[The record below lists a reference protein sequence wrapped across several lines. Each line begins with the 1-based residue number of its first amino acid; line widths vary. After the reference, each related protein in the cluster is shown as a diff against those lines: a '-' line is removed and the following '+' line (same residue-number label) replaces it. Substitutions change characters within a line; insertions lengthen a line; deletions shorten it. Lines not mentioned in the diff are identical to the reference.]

1 MNPTRRCWRSGHLL
15 GHWPTRRWI
24 ACAALTLLGATGAAA
39 QTPGGNCAALRDLK
53 IEDTNLLSSAV
64 VPAKDDLPEYCRVL
78 GYVRPAINFEIR
90 LPTKAWNGKLYMA
103 GCGAQCGQVGSDQPG
118 FANAM
123 NHGLRRNY
131 AAVTMDG
138 GHWGRH
144 IFDRRWTEVPD
155 PIARFDYEQR
165 AVTATAKVTKE
176 VIGAY
181 YGRAPA
187 RSYFAGCSNGGRQ
200 ANMEAWKYPEDFDGI
215 ISGCP
220 NLNFAAFV
228 AAGAWQVKADTGPD
242 GKNVVAFAK
251 VPMLAKAVYAACAG
265 PDGLIEDPR
274 QCRFEP
280 KSLQCPGADGP
291 DCLTAA
297 EVRTL
302 EAWYGGPRNG
312 KGEQVYPGVPKGSEP
327 YWSLWLTAENEA
339 DWQAGKR
346 GIEHILRFYGLGEDP
361 GAGYDA
367 RSFDL
372 DRDVERLKRTYVNRE
387 AGGTDLSKFKARS
400 GKLLIYQGLAD
411 ANTSPEATRLWYED
425 LTKAMSGEAGTRD
438 FARLFLVPGMDH
450 CGVINGPGVHH
461 SGFDPL
467 PALERWVEEGVAP
480 ESIVMTKRDKEG
492 KSEWARPVCVYPLVA
507 RFKGAGDRKD
517 PSNWSCG
524 AP

>member
-1 MNPTRRCWRSGHLL
+1 MLL
-15 GHWPTRRWI
+15 
-24 ACAALTLLGATGAAA
+24 AATGAAA
-39 QTPGGNCAALRDLK
+39 QTPAGNCAALKDLK

-64 VPAKDDLPEYCRVL
+64 VPTKDDLPEYCRVL

-90 LPTKAWNGKLYMA
+90 LPTKTWNGKLYMA
-103 GCGAQCGQVGSDQPG
+103 GCGAHCGKVESDQPG
-118 FANAM
+118 FINAP

-138 GHWGRH
+138 GHWGQH
-144 IFDRRWTEVPD
+144 IFDRRWMEVPD
-155 PIARFDYEQR
+155 PIVRFDYDQR

-220 NLNFAAFV
+220 SLNYAGLIAAF
-228 AAGAWQVKADTGPD
+228 AWNVKADIGPD
-242 GKNVVAFAK
+242 GKNVVPFAK
-251 VPMLAKAVYAACAG
+251 LRMLPKAVYAACAG
-265 PDGLIEDPR
+265 ADGLIEDPGP
-274 QCRFEP
+274 CRFEP

-302 EAWYGGPRNG
+302 EAWYGGPKNS
-312 KGEQVYPGVPKGSEP
+312 KGEQVYPGVAKGSEP
-327 YWSLWLTAENEA
+327 YWSIWLTAENEE

-346 GIEHILRFYGLGEDP
+346 TAEYILRFYGLGEDP
-361 GAGYDA
+361 GPGYDV

-372 DRDVERLKRTYVNRE
+372 ERDVERLKRTYANRE
-387 AGGTDLSKFKARS
+387 AGGTDLSKFNARK
-400 GKLLIYQGLAD
+400 GKLLIYHGLAD
-411 ANTSPEATRLWYED
+411 AGTSPEATQLWYEH
-425 LTKAMSGEAGTRD
+425 LTKAMGGEAGTRD
-438 FARLFLVPGMDH
+438 FARLVLVPGMDH
-450 CGVINGPGVHH
+450 CGITNGPGVHD

-480 ESIVMTKRDKEG
+480 ESIVMTKRDKDG
-492 KSEWARPVCVYPLVA
+492 KTEWTRPVCVYPQVA

-517 PSNWSCG
+517 ASSWSCS